1 MQRKNN
7 NNDNIELEI
16 RPVRPNDKG
25 DNDVFKLDCREPDGS
40 DPLDVHDFLKT
51 KALDYHRG
59 KISTVFLVKQ
69 NKRVVAFF
77 TLSMTS
83 LESSRFSDDVE
94 DEDDNLE
101 KNNLPKR
108 YPAVLL
114 GQMGVDKDFRKKG
127 FGKMI
132 CKFCLGLSFVISE
145 RVACRYIVLVTN
157 QDKANYYGTQMGVQ
171 AVPFF

>member
-1 MQRKNN
+1 
-7 NNDNIELEI
+7 
-16 RPVRPNDKG
+16 
-25 DNDVFKLDCREPDGS
+25 
-40 DPLDVHDFLKT
+40 
-51 KALDYHRG
+51 
-59 KISTVFLVKQ
+59 
-69 NKRVVAFF
+69 
-77 TLSMTS
+77 MTS

-132 CKFCLGLSFVISE
+132 DVNSV
-145 RVACRYIVLVTN
+145 
-157 QDKANYYGTQMGVQ
+157 
-171 AVPFF
+171 